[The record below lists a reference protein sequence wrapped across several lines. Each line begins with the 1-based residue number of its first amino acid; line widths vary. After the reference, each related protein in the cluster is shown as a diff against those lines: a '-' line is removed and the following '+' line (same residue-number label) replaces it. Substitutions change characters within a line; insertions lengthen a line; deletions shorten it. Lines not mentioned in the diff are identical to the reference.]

1 MAHSVVYVNRYDRFA
16 LAAGIGRVTHLGDI
30 MTKTA
35 LIVGA
40 GSGISASF
48 ARLLAKDGYRIA
60 LASEAHK
67 PGRRDQGYDAC
78 LRCG

>member
-1 MAHSVVYVNRYDRFA
+1 
-16 LAAGIGRVTHLGDI
+16 